1 MIFTASEN
9 FYFKRDEEGVL
20 CAFDSN
26 THICIDVI
34 ESTGDI
40 PLSAEKRKSYIGR
53 LDPKYGKN

>member
-1 MIFTASEN
+1 MFMPNEKI
-9 FYFKRDEEGVL
+9 YFKRAEDGIL
-20 CAFDSN
+20 CAFDSK